1 MTHTTCI
8 RAPIERTTPS
18 TEQLAE
24 IAYTT
29 MIEVM
34 DESLVSGKHG
44 SGSWNQGVESDP
56 RWHLA
61 RVARHALQALMI
73 LDGVELKDQESVA
86 IHARNALARACLA
99 LAQITGENK

>member
-8 RAPIERTTPS
+8 RASIERATPS

-24 IAYTT
+24 IAYTA

-34 DESLVSGKHG
+34 DESLVNGKHD

-61 RVARHALQALMI
+61 RVARHAIQALMI
-73 LDGVELKDQESVA
+73 LDGVELKDQESAV
-86 IHARNALARACLA
+86 IHTRNALARACLA
-99 LAQITGENK
+99 LAQLGGETK

>member
-8 RAPIERTTPS
+8 TASVERYTPTT
-18 TEQLAE
+18 EELAE
-24 IAYTT
+24 IAYRT

-44 SGSWNQGVESDP
+44 SGSWNQGVESNP

-61 RVARHALQALMI
+61 RVARHAIQALMI

-99 LAQITGENK
+99 LAQLGGETK